1 MLVAYKYLLANSFVL
16 LLLIESSSSDPLPIR
31 LLI

>member
-1 MLVAYKYLLANSFVL
+1 MLQIHAIANSFVL